1 MKAKIMLVDD
11 EPSFRLL
18 VQSLLLK
25 EGYEVTEAG
34 SCSSLRQ
41 ALAGSP
47 PDLVLLDLYLTDGN
61 GLDLLPELRM
71 HWPNTKVI
79 ILTGHPGVESAED
92 AYRVSDVLWLNK
104 PFDAAMLK
112 VMIGVALG

>member
-18 VQSLLLK
+18 VQSLLVK

-41 ALAGSP
+41 ALAGP
-47 PDLVLLDLYLTDGN
+47 PPNLVLLDLYLPDGN
-61 GLDLLPELRM
+61 GLDVLPDLRL

-79 ILTGHPGVESAED
+79 ILTGHPGAEAAED
-92 AYRVSDVLWLNK
+92 AYRLGEVLWLNK

-112 VMIGVALG
+112 AMIGVALG